1 MGKKKTV
8 ADLELDIKFQAVNKV
23 LDDAKNKFQF
33 LAVVGVDGKNGM
45 VVSSNLGSI
54 YEILGLLQDGVLEM
68 GAYKRYLISE
78 ENKKQGLVEI
88 PADLKKD

>member
-8 ADLELDIKFQAVNKV
+8 KDLELDIKFQGVNKV

-33 LAVVGVDGKNGM
+33 LAVVGVDEKNGM